1 MSDTELKKTTTVYVL
16 GSTRSG
22 TSAIRNG
29 LSQTRYM
36 GYGEG
41 HLAPILQDMIKAV
54 RYHKA
59 HGVGASVEG
68 NGLYKLK
75 TNVLLR
81 YLFDGY
87 ERYLANEFKSANL
100 LDKTPTIAPIL
111 LAPDLNTFHQRPKFV
126 YCSRRHIDNIQSKMK
141 KFPDR
146 NIHQHCIEWAECNKA
161 WLTVREQ
168 LNGNFLEFDF
178 FDLVSDTKSISTQV
192 GNYLDLD
199 EEEVVSFQVY
209 LDQKRPEAATGRD
222 LTKFL
227 KLSSV
232 DWTDS
237 EKESFVNICG
247 PVGDRLGYGMEEYF
261 D

>member
-1 MSDTELKKTTTVYVL
+1 
-16 GSTRSG
+16 
-22 TSAIRNG
+22 
-29 LSQTRYM
+29 
-36 GYGEG
+36 
-41 HLAPILQDMIKAV
+41 
-54 RYHKA
+54 
-59 HGVGASVEG
+59 
-68 NGLYKLK
+68 
-75 TNVLLR
+75 
-81 YLFDGY
+81 
-87 ERYLANEFKSANL
+87 
-100 LDKTPTIAPIL
+100 
-111 LAPDLNTFHQRPKFV
+111 
-126 YCSRRHIDNIQSKMK
+126 
-141 KFPDR
+141 
-146 NIHQHCIEWAECNKA
+146 
-161 WLTVREQ
+161 
-168 LNGNFLEFDF
+168 EFDF